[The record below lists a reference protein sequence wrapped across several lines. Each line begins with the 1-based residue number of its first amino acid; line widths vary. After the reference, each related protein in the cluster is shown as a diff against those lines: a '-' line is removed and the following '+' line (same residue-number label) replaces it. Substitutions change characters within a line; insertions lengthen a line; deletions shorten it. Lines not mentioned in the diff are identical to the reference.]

1 MIQYREILELNFR
14 EVSQRTIA
22 TSVGNSRQIVSD
34 VIQKSKELC
43 LNELSDDMSNEWLEE
58 FLFPEKTALSKG
70 YFPVDWDEVHRELQK
85 KNITLKL
92 LHMEYSNL
100 ARSNKKIPYAYRTYC
115 RHYGTYAS
123 RHKLTMPIR
132 RKPGEIMEVDW
143 AGDTLSIKDAA
154 TGEDIKVYIFVASLP
169 YSQIFYVEGFLN
181 MASQNWITGH
191 INSFEYLDG
200 VPEVLVPDNLK
211 TGVTKANMGEPI
223 LNRAYRDFAHYYG
236 TTIVPARVRKPKDKA
251 SVEGNVGYISRQI
264 IASLRNYQ
272 CFSLTRLNEKILEE
286 VDKLNN
292 QSFQKREGSRRS
304 VFEEEEKSKL
314 IPLPPKR
321 YQQSE
326 WRTAKVQL
334 NYHIQVN
341 RMYYSV
347 PYEYAQNQVD
357 TRVNKDLVEVYF
369 KDMRIASH
377 KVILGEI
384 GQYSTNADHMPNNHR
399 EYLLHNPVQ
408 VKEWA
413 ALKGENTSS
422 FVEYILDNNVEK
434 KALSI
439 LSSFKNLSKYYTDD
453 MIEEGCQILLEIS
466 QAPSL
471 SVLKTIL
478 KRMKE
483 KTKKKG
489 AVQANAFN
497 SDYGFVRGAKYFG
510 GGTDEK

>member
-43 LNELSDDMSNEWLEE
+43 LNELSDDMTNEWLEE

-154 TGEDIKVYIFVASLP
+154 TGEDIKVYIFVTSLP

-292 QSFQKREGSRRS
+292 QSFQKREGSA
-304 VFEEEEKSKL
+304 KL
-314 IPLPPKR
+314 
-321 YQQSE
+321 
-326 WRTAKVQL
+326 
-334 NYHIQVN
+334 
-341 RMYYSV
+341 
-347 PYEYAQNQVD
+347 PYP
-357 TRVNKDLVEVYF
+357 
-369 KDMRIASH
+369 
-377 KVILGEI
+377 GEP
-384 GQYSTNADHMPNNHR
+384 HV
-399 EYLLHNPVQ
+399 LLCP
-408 VKEWA
+408 
-413 ALKGENTSS
+413 
-422 FVEYILDNNVEK
+422 I
-434 KALSI
+434 
-439 LSSFKNLSKYYTDD
+439 
-453 MIEEGCQILLEIS
+453 
-466 QAPSL
+466 
-471 SVLKTIL
+471 
-478 KRMKE
+478 
-483 KTKKKG
+483 
-489 AVQANAFN
+489 
-497 SDYGFVRGAKYFG
+497 
-510 GGTDEK
+510 